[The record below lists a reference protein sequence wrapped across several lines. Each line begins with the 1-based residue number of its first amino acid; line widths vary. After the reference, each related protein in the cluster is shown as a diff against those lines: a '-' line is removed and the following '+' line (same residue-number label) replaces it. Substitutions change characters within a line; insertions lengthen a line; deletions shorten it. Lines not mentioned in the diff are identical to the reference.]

1 MADENICGVCGADNK
16 PNAERCASCGAKI
29 MHLVAELSQAELH
42 ARRHQ
47 QDSFQWRWVSI
58 SFVLLLLMSAVAF
71 LVLPAVIGAYDP
83 QGFPGIVIV
92 IALWFIGA
100 AAINFISTDKTFLEP
115 PVGGILAAFPTMWF
129 LSSIA
134 DVYQLSMMAYVIGG
148 SMAVMMALMGA
159 FVGNVLRG
167 DQEPRPR
174 RSSRRPSAKPK
185 RA

>member
-1 MADENICGVCGADNK
+1 MADEITCGVCGALNK
-16 PNAERCASCGAKI
+16 ATAERCASCGAKI
-29 MHLVAELSQAELH
+29 MRLSAEMSAAELY

-47 QDSFQWRWVSI
+47 QDTFAWRWVWI
-58 SFVLLLLMSAVAF
+58 SFALFLLASALAF
-71 LVLPAVIGAYDP
+71 LVLPRVIPIYDP

-92 IALWFIGA
+92 IALWFVGA

-115 PVGGILAAFPTMWF
+115 PVGGILAAFFAMWF

-159 FVGNVLRG
+159 FVGDVLKG
-167 DQEPRPR
+167 DQPAPVR
-174 RSSRRPSAKPK
+174 RTSRRPSARPK
-185 RA
+185 KA